1 MSNNCQTY
9 IHSNERM
16 SESCTITDKTYDRM
30 SVNGEFMLNTFI
42 GMELIFSVL
51 FNPNIRMD
59 ENLTR
64 YMHLGSCFV
73 VICSAY
79 IDIRIVG

>member
-1 MSNNCQTY
+1 
-9 IHSNERM
+9 
-16 SESCTITDKTYDRM
+16 M